1 MFLSTNLSHI
11 RSKDRRYSAG
21 KMRRDSDIPRRFTGA
36 FRAAQIEPPPAER
49 EAGPI
54 ISVFAPPV
62 DSVAPF
68 FEAPVESEG
77 APQIAAP
84 RGKTPNAAPWRGVI
98 KVE

>member
-11 RSKDRRYSAG
+11 RSKDRRYSA
-21 KMRRDSDIPRRFTGA
+21 
-36 FRAAQIEPPPAER
+36 ER

-54 ISVFAPPV
+54 LSVFAPPE
-62 DSVAPF
+62 DSAAPF

-98 KVE
+98 KVEQPISIVLPREG